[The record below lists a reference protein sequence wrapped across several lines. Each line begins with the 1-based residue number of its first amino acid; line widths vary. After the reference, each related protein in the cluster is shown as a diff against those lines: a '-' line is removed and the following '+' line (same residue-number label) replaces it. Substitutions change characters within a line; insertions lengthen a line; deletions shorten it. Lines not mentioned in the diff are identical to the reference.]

1 MTQTSL
7 LFQPL
12 RVRDLVLKNRVVISP
27 MCQHAADYG
36 KATDWHLVHLGKF
49 AIGGAGLVLVES
61 TAVDPRAR
69 IGVNDVGL
77 WSDDHIEPLS
87 RVCRFVQSNGAK
99 LGVQL
104 AHAGRK
110 AGSEALWEGG
120 RALTRQQLADTKQPW
135 QRMGPSAVAAGPE
148 WTVPDEMNLA
158 DIAEAVTMFERAAQ
172 RAETAG
178 FDAIELHLGH
188 GYLAASFLS
197 PKSNFRSDHYG
208 GSIENRMRLSVEIAA
223 AVRRAWPSGKPLFAR
238 ISAVDGTVDG
248 WGLEDSVVLSRALK
262 AVGVD
267 VIDCSS
273 GGLSEETRST
283 NVPRGLGFQVPF
295 ARRIRQDAAVLT
307 QAVGVILG
315 SHQAESILQEGS
327 ADLIAV
333 GREALFN
340 PNWAVHAAHELGH
353 DENFEAWHFRHAG
366 WLAKREPLIRKLR
379 EDAAKDNRIPHDTPP
394 CFGRTKQ

>member
-1 MTQTSL
+1 MGGRPNRVSSMSTTPL

-12 RVRDLVLKNRVVISP
+12 KVRDLVLKSRVVISP
-27 MCQHAADYG
+27 MCQHAADFG

-49 AIGGAGLVLVES
+49 AIGGAGLIFVES

-69 IGVNDVGL
+69 IGINDVGL
-77 WSDDHIEPLS
+77 WSDDQIEPLR

-120 RALTRQQLADTKQPW
+120 RALTTQQLFETQQPW
-135 QRMGPSAVAAGPE
+135 RRLGPSAVPAGPE
-148 WTVPDEMNLA
+148 WSVPDEMTLD
-158 DIAEAVTMFERAAQ
+158 DIAEAVVSFEDAAR
-172 RAETAG
+172 RAEAAE
-178 FDAIELHLGH
+178 FDAIELHFGH
-188 GYLAASFLS
+188 GYLAACFLS
-197 PKSNFRSDHYG
+197 PKSNFRSDNYG
-208 GSIENRMRLSVEIAA
+208 GSLANRMRLPLEIAT
-223 AVRRAWPSGKPLFAR
+223 AVRRTWPSGKPLFAR
-238 ISAVDGTVDG
+238 ISVVDGTVDG
-248 WGLEDSVVLSRALK
+248 WALDDSVVLARELK
-262 AVGVD
+262 SVGVD

-295 ARRIRQDAAVLT
+295 ARRIRQEAKVLT
-307 QAVGVILG
+307 QAVGVILD
-315 SHQAESILQEGS
+315 SKQAENILQEGS
-327 ADLIAV
+327 ADLIAI

-353 DENFEAWHFRHAG
+353 DEKFEAWHYRHAG
-366 WLAKREPLIRKLR
+366 WLAKREPLIQKLR
-379 EDAAKDNRIPHDTPP
+379 LDANKAETLK
-394 CFGRTKQ
+394 